1 MCIEDVNVQSLNTNQ
16 TYDQH
21 SLIDND
27 EYFGQIKYSEEKIND
42 IKKENK
48 YYENKKILSTYFEK
62 LSLYEFLRKIV
73 PIGTLSRKGK
83 KEDKKANLIV
93 VSNIDKFYE
102 KENRFVMKSFLLFD
116 ELDNVDFFKDSEF
129 SVMVP
134 ATYVGKRRINQNI
147 RNLWSIT
154 FDLDDVSPD
163 HLVNLIWMIETE
175 LIPKPTIISN
185 SGNGLHLYYVLTYPI
200 KYNEENRIQLTK
212 FKYALT
218 DLIWSKHTSS
228 NHVTQYQS
236 VTQAYRLPGSSSKLG
251 KNFPVEAYIVGDT
264 VSLQYLN
271 EFLIEQASILEM
283 LNEGDSKNEVELS
296 FSNYKKSH
304 YKTKGR
310 LNLYENKVRRIM
322 TKYNISDLEDKHYFN
337 KYNNNNNNYIKCEN
351 QQNILDRKPV
361 KRKTYKTNSKL
372 YYWWL
377 RRIREEAKIGT
388 RYNCVSML
396 AVYAAKCGI
405 DYNELVKDAMSLL
418 KDFNGIE
425 GSTENPFK
433 IKDINSALLMF
444 NEKFKTI
451 TIDTIELKCQISIN
465 RNKRNGKKRKEHLE
479 ENRRI
484 LLEKYSLNNR
494 KWWENNGRKSMSI
507 KVIDYIK
514 THPGKTPT
522 QYAKDLNISRVTVYK
537 YLKII

>member
-1 MCIEDVNVQSLNTNQ
+1 MCIEDVNIQSMNTNQ

-21 SLIDND
+21 SLIDKD
-27 EYFGQIKYSEEKIND
+27 EYFGQIKYSEEKTND
-42 IKKENK
+42 IKKESK
-48 YYENKKILSTYFEK
+48 YYENKKILSTFFEK
-62 LSLYEFLRKIV
+62 LSLYEFLRKIF

-116 ELDNVDFFKDSEF
+116 ELNNVDCFKDSEF

-218 DLIWSKHTSS
+218 DLIWNKHTSS

-264 VSLQYLN
+264 VSLHYLN
-271 EFLIEQASILEM
+271 EFLIEQASILKM
-283 LNEGDSKNEVELS
+283 LNEGESKNEVELS
-296 FSNYKKSH
+296 FSNCKKSH
-304 YKTKGR
+304 YKTNGR

-337 KYNNNNNNYIKCEN
+337 KYSNNYIKCEN

-433 IKDINSALLMF
+433 ISDINSALLMF

-451 TIDTIELKCQISIN
+451 TLDTIELKCQISID
-465 RNKRNGKKRKEHLE
+465 RNKRNGKTRKEHLE
-479 ENRRI
+479 ENRGK
-484 LLEKYSLNNR
+484 LLEKYRLNNR
-494 KWWENNGRKSMSI
+494 KWWENNGRKSMSR

-522 QYAKDLNISRVTVYK
+522 QYAKDLDISRVTVYK
-537 YLKII
+537 YLKLI